1 MSYLRSPFFGAYECT
16 PGCLIQAFAFQCYR
30 IKFMLWQNEFL
41 TWTKFVRLPVGS
53 FLKGTG
59 ISMEQTVFMGMGM
72 VKSSLY
78 IAYNKFN
85 MIAS

>member
-1 MSYLRSPFFGAYECT
+1 MHNLKRYSTVSYLRSPFFGAYKCT

-41 TWTKFVRLPVGS
+41 TWTQFVRWPVGS
-53 FLKGTG
+53 FLKGMG

-72 VKSSLY
+72 VKSSL
-78 IAYNKFN
+78 
-85 MIAS
+85 